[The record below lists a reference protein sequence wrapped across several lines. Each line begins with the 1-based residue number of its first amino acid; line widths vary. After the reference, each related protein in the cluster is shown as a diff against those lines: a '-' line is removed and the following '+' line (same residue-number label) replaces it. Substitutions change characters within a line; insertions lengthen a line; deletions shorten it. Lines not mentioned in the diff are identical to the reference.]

1 MSNQVNDALIEEAN
15 VYINSG
21 ELSSMGAL
29 EKALIVDLQTNDM
42 ESLWNHVRQAR
53 DLLRD
58 E

>member
-29 EKALIVDLQTNDM
+29 EKALIWDLQSNDM
-42 ESLWNHVRQAR
+42 EALWAHVSQAR
-53 DLLRD
+53 NLLR
-58 E
+58 EE